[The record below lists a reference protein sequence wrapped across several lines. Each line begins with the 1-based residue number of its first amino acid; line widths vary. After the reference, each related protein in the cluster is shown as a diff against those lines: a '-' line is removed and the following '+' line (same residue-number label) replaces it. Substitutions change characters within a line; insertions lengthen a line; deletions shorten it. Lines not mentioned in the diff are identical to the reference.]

1 MSTEYLDADVDVLED
16 SHDNSGQNLDSLHQ
30 KVNRYRILS
39 ILLLGIT
46 LAVCSYHFTT
56 VNSLEKTVSN
66 LSIEVNEKD
75 EKIYSLNSLLN
86 SAMSTVDTFRENMSN
101 LVTTGIISESLY
113 NDTFPKSEAELLEEE
128 MSKEPLEL
136 DIDSLILAYTNR
148 ADDPLYT
155 SYDKKHLAM
164 TAYVKRVNNETKTL
178 SIDDIEM
185 SSFFGSNVK
194 LKDGYEFDFT
204 SLKEGDKIKVYGLG
218 DTSKTT
224 FSIID
229 CYEITKLD

>member
-39 ILLLGIT
+39 TLLLGIT

-56 VNSLEKTVSN
+56 VNSLEKTVGN

-101 LVTTGIISESLY
+101 LVTTGVISESLY
-113 NDTFPKSEAELLEEE
+113 NDTFPKSEAELLE
-128 MSKEPLEL
+128 
-136 DIDSLILAYTNR
+136 
-148 ADDPLYT
+148 
-155 SYDKKHLAM
+155 
-164 TAYVKRVNNETKTL
+164 
-178 SIDDIEM
+178 
-185 SSFFGSNVK
+185 
-194 LKDGYEFDFT
+194 
-204 SLKEGDKIKVYGLG
+204 
-218 DTSKTT
+218 
-224 FSIID
+224 
-229 CYEITKLD
+229 